1 MRSRVMIIEGKT
13 VRATW
18 DKNGYVVEDIES
30 SEYIGRV
37 FRFRS
42 RWMNCDTYKRY
53 DTMREAV
60 KGAIIAKEYRRFHKR

>member
-1 MRSRVMIIEGKT
+1 MIIEGKT

-37 FRFRS
+37 FRIRS
-42 RWMNCDTYKRY
+42 GWMNCDTSKRY
-53 DTMREAV
+53 NTMHEAV
-60 KGAIIAKEYRRFHKR
+60 KGAAIAKEYHGR